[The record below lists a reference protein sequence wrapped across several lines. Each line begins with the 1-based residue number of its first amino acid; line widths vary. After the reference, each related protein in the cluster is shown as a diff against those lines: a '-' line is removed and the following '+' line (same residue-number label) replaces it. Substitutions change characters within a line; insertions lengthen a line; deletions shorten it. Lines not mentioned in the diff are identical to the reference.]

1 MMNSAQAA
9 LAQPDISWSRN
20 RSPKIEMR
28 SHIQANRIMNQ
39 KIETRTSQS
48 DMATLHGRRGTRRTT
63 ALSGHDDRKFLA
75 RMPHPVRAVRRYQ
88 TGSPAARNGMFIS
101 SAPGYALWTPSV
113 GDGDSGRDRAAGAAG
128 VRRRVEHRAS
138 RGSTAAEG

>member
-20 RSPKIEMR
+20 KSPKIEMS
-28 SHIQANRIMNQ
+28 SHIHANRIMNQ

-63 ALSGHDDRKFLA
+63 ALSGHDDRAFLA
-75 RMPHPVRAVRRYQ
+75 RMPHPVRAVRRCQ
-88 TGSPAARNGMFIS
+88 TVFPAAGTGCS
-101 SAPGYALWTPSV
+101 Y
-113 GDGDSGRDRAAGAAG
+113 
-128 VRRRVEHRAS
+128 RRRPGTS
-138 RGSTAAEG
+138 RGRRAWEMVTVAGIG